1 MTYHQ
6 DRQTADIL
14 AFIISAISIDLS
26 SRKTAKNNYWQK
38 VQTTSS
44 NSLFTLNNCPQSST
58 QILLIMQVISTTG
71 RLLNVANSIKASL
84 QQSTRIVELSLDANS
99 FNNLF
104 ILFREILRTYC
115 LPLYLIRCLYYIYQS
130 GTQTHV
136 HYKGGSI

>member
-44 NSLFTLNNCPQSST
+44 YSLFTLNNCPQSST

-84 QQSTRIVELSLDANS
+84 QNSTRIVELLLDANS
-99 FNNLF
+99 FNYLF

-115 LPLYLIRCLYYIYQS
+115 LPFVFDQVSLLYIPKWHTNSRAL
-130 GTQTHV
+130 
-136 HYKGGSI
+136 

>member
-71 RLLNVANSIKASL
+71 RLLNVANSIIKASL
-84 QQSTRIVELSLDANS
+84 QNCTRIVELLLDANS
-99 FNNLF
+99 FNYLF
-104 ILFREILRTYC
+104 ILFREILRTCC
-115 LPLYLIRCLYYIYQS
+115 LPFVFDQVSLLYKPKWHTNSRAL
-130 GTQTHV
+130 
-136 HYKGGSI
+136 